1 MNYRLVDM
9 SLFLKTRRKFI
20 SMKKYIIVFAIIST
34 LSLSFVSEQVNAL
47 PLPIAEFDSE
57 LVFQP
62 EPESSTTIYKV
73 KPGDTLWS
81 IAKKKDVSVEDLI
94 SWNELNNNLIHPGQE
109 IKIKTIEVKAKEV
122 KTKEVKAKEFKA
134 KEEVKKYTVKRGDT
148 LSKIAKDHD
157 ISLND
162 LIVWNQITSYLIYPN
177 DQLTVSGEKSAI
189 TVANIELHPTKIK
202 ATPAPPIAK
211 AVAKAPAPVVGRA
224 QPASTSGREMTMT
237 ATAYTAYCEG
247 CSGVT
252 YTGIDLRSN
261 PNQKVIAVDPNII
274 PLGSRVWVEGYGEA
288 IAGDIGGAI
297 KGNII
302 DVFIQHKADALNWG
316 RRTVKIKILD

>member
-1 MNYRLVDM
+1 
-9 SLFLKTRRKFI
+9 
-20 SMKKYIIVFAIIST
+20 MKKYIIVFAIISA
-34 LSLSFVSEQVNAL
+34 LAISFVSEQVSAL
-47 PLPIAEFDSE
+47 PLPISEFDSD

-62 EPESSTTIYKV
+62 DPEPSSIIYKV
-73 KPGDTLWS
+73 QPGDTLWA
-81 IAKKKDVSVEDLI
+81 IAEKKDVSVKDLI
-94 SWNELNNNLIHPGQE
+94 VWNELNSSLIHPDQK
-109 IKIKTIEVKAKEV
+109 IMIKTEEV
-122 KTKEVKAKEFKA
+122 KEVKAKESKA
-134 KEEVKKYTVKRGDT
+134 KKEVKKYIVKKGDT

-162 LIVWNQITSYLIYPN
+162 LIAWNQITSYLIYPN
-177 DQLTVSGEKSAI
+177 DQLTVSGEKSSIA
-189 TVANIELHPTKIK
+189 VANIELHPTRIK
-202 ATPAPPIAK
+202 SQPPPPTAK
-211 AVAKAPAPVVGRA
+211 AETKAPTATVAKAPPT
-224 QPASTSGREMTMT
+224 STSGREMTMT

-247 CSGVT
+247 CSGIT

-261 PNQKVIAVDPNII
+261 PNQKVIAVDPRVI